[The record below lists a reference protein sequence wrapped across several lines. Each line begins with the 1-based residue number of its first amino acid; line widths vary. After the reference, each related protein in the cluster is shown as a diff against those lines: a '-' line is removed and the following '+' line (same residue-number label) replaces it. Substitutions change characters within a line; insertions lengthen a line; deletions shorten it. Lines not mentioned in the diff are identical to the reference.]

1 MNGEKNDESKPVD
14 VIAGIL
20 EWEGLFLIARRAEDG
35 RLPNLWEF
43 PGGKIEAGETP
54 EQALEREF
62 LEELGVEVDVGKHVG
77 VSVYQYPEGG
87 VRLSAYRVYHRS
99 GRFELRVHR
108 ELRWVRLAELR
119 DFPLAPAD
127 IPLVH
132 ALEERELL

>member
-1 MNGEKNDESKPVD
+1 VNPSGKNGGAPVD

-20 EWEGLFLIARRAEDG
+20 EWEGLFLIARRAQDG

-43 PGGKIEAGETP
+43 PGGKVEPGETP
-54 EQALEREF
+54 EEALQREF
-62 LEELGVEVDVGKHVG
+62 REELGIEIDVGKHVG

-87 VRLSAYRVYHRS
+87 VRLSAYRVYRRS
-99 GRFELRVHR
+99 GELELRVHR

-127 IPLVH
+127 IPLVR
-132 ALEERELL
+132 ALGEYEDP

>member
-1 MNGEKNDESKPVD
+1 MNTSEKNGGRPVD

-20 EWEGLFLIARRAEDG
+20 EWEGLILIARRAEDG

-43 PGGKIEAGETP
+43 PGGKVESGETP
-54 EQALEREF
+54 EQALQREF
-62 LEELGVEVDVGKHVG
+62 REELGVEIDVGKHVG
-77 VSVYQYPEGG
+77 VSVYQYPEGS

-99 GRFELRVHR
+99 GDFELRVHR

-127 IPLVH
+127 IPLVY
-132 ALEERELL
+132 ALEEHEGS